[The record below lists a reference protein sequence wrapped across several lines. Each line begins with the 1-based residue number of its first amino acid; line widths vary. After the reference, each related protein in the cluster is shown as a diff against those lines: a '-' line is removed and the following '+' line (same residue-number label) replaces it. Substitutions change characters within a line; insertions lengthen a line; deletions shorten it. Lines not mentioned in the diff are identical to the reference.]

1 MATETQEIMAIWE
14 AMTARDA
21 REERFLR
28 QLKANL
34 GLPRNTDI
42 CLPVRP
48 GVYPG
53 ERTRA
58 ALESY
63 VLQMP
68 ALALDCLGDRYC
80 LRGAYRA
87 EDICPL
93 RPRQG
98 PTGATDSRRWLRRE
112 TAPPATGEESD
123 A

>member
-14 AMTARDA
+14 ATTARDA
-21 REERFLR
+21 REEQLLR
-28 QLKANL
+28 ALKATL

-53 ERTRA
+53 ERTRT
-58 ALESY
+58 ALEIY

-68 ALALDCLGDRYC
+68 ALALDCVEDRYY
-80 LRGAYRA
+80 LRGAHRA

-98 PTGATDSRRWLRRE
+98 PTGAIDSRRWLRRE
-112 TAPPATGEESD
+112 GEV
-123 A
+123 